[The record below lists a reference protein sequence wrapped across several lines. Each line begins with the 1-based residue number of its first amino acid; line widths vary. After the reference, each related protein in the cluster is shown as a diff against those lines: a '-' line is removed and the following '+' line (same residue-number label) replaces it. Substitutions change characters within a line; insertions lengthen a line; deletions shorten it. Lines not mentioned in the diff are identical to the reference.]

1 MESRSDMD
9 IVLTQEQPKHYSN
22 TEDVVRLAF
31 EREAMSDHKEHQ
43 LVSRLRLSD
52 AFIPALSL
60 VALLRRR
67 L

>member
-1 MESRSDMD
+1 MD

-60 VALLRRR
+60 VALH
-67 L
+67 